1 MEPPGSVVVPEMMVF
16 ASDLLTGGELIGSLI
31 HEDVE
36 EQGLRVHIKSLENNN
51 ARSPKASERA
61 CLLSWEIFFRQ
72 VCLVLLSTFRKLPP
86 G

>member
-36 EQGLRVHIKSLENNN
+36 EQGLRVHIKSLENKN
-51 ARSPKASERA
+51 ARSLSSSERA
-61 CLLSWEIFFRQ
+61 CFLSWEIFFRQ
-72 VCLVLLSTFRKLPP
+72 VCLVPLSTFRKLPS

>member
-1 MEPPGSVVVPEMMVF
+1 MRMWRSK
-16 ASDLLTGGELIGSLI
+16 
-31 HEDVE
+31 
-36 EQGLRVHIKSLENNN
+36 GLRVHIKSPENKN

-61 CLLSWEIFFRQ
+61 RHLSWEIFFRQ